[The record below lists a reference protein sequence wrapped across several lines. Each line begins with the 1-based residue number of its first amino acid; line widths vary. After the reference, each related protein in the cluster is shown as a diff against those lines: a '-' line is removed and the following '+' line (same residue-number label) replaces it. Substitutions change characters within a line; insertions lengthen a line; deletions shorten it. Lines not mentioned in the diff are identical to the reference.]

1 MFRIMYGT
9 GVLASDS
16 FSSQEHSQDFRK
28 GGGGG
33 KPVSVYYYNA
43 RFAREKCNP

>member
-16 FSSQEHSQDFRK
+16 FSSQGHSQDFRK
-28 GGGGG
+28 GGGG